1 MQTLLSPHLNDPHDP
16 YDLQTLH
23 TAPASLLAVEKA
35 IKYSTKAQNSP
46 PDLSKTFLK

>member
-23 TAPASLLAVEKA
+23 TAPAVEKA
-35 IKYSTKAQNSP
+35 VKYSTKAQNSP